1 MNTGKQ
7 INAMVAV
14 LFLTLIAIGA
24 YTIWDPTRSSKAEE
38 RQEEDAAGRGATT
51 FALNCRLCH
60 GDRGQGGANGGR
72 LPAAPALN
80 DGRLQGLD
88 KGTFSQAEYDADFK
102 LVTNTIMCGRVG
114 TKMPTWGQ
122 LQGGTLN
129 EEQIRQ
135 LAILITK
142 DYFDLA
148 QEHADEVDAATTR
161 HATVDMPDGS
171 LTADGTDLTVNNASP
186 FTLGEYIRIQDERL
200 RVRPKSVEV
209 ERGVDGT
216 TAAKHDRGAA
226 VTVAGAAPSPAP
238 QRGAVRPPTPALGEP
253 VDAKVTALSVSD
265 TSGFAVGDVLQVEDE
280 HVRVTSIVTG
290 LPTTNEKLAKEIGR
304 EPKKLLVTGAEG
316 LEVGQIIRLEGEL
329 LEVTAIHDD
338 GDTKA
343 VIDQDTTASDALV
356 SFSDPLFFAAGYV
369 VRVADEQMRVVGPV
383 DTRQTLADTIG
394 RAQTHFSVS
403 GTRGLSTGMTIRLG
417 EEEMRIVEIV
427 SPAHVV
433 VERGDPDADGNA
445 TTKTDHAAGVE
456 FLQPQTAAEGETTA
470 PAPKATG
477 QTLLRQAGAE
487 DTSIDVTGTAGISP
501 GQAYLLGGELVNVTD
516 VVPAEVRVERAVN
529 DTKLTEHPRR
539 SPIFEANL
547 LEVERGVNGTA
558 AAAHTAG
565 DQVLMTSLDVKREA
579 GGSKVADHAKN
590 AQLFLGNRLNV
601 QRGALKTDAVEH
613 ANGELVRD
621 FPPPPDS
628 PTDTPSAC
636 GQLPRATEAPA
647 PVATAIPGGQDVG
660 VSMAEFSVTVD
671 KPSVLAGITN
681 ITVTN
686 DGTILHNFRLIA
698 TELPADQLPL
708 DSAGTGVD
716 ESKVNVVQSLSRV
729 DVGQS
734 LVVPIQQLAA
744 GNYVLICNVP
754 THYGQAMYTAF
765 TVTP

>member
-24 YTIWDPTRSSKAEE
+24 YTIWDPIRSSNAEVH
-38 RQEEDAAGRGATT
+38 QEEDAAGRGATT

-80 DGRLQGLD
+80 DGRLQGLE

-122 LQGGTLN
+122 TQGGTLN

-135 LAILITK
+135 LAILISK
-142 DYFDLA
+142 DHFDMA
-148 QEHADEVDAATTR
+148 QEHADLVDVTTTH
-161 HATVDMPDGS
+161 HATVDIPNGS
-171 LTADGTDLTVNNASP
+171 LTADGTELDVSDASA

-216 TAAKHDRGAA
+216 KAAKHDRGAA
-226 VTVAGAAPSPAP
+226 VTVAGAAPSPTSE
-238 QRGAVRPPTPALGEP
+238 RGAVRPPTPALGEP
-253 VDAKVTALSVSD
+253 ADAKVTALSVSD

-280 HVRVTSIVTG
+280 HVRVTGIVTG

-304 EPKKLLVTGAEG
+304 EPKKLLVTGAGG

-329 LEVTAIHDD
+329 LEITAIHDD

-343 VIDQDTTASDALV
+343 AIDQDTTASDALV
-356 SFSDPLFFAAGYV
+356 SFSDPVFFAAGYV
-369 VRVADEQMRVVGPV
+369 VRVGDEQMRVVGPV

-427 SPAHVV
+427 SPAHIV
-433 VERGDPDADGNA
+433 VERGAPATDDNA

-456 FLQPQTAAEGETTA
+456 FLQPQTAAAGKTA
-470 PAPKATG
+470 PPPKSTG
-477 QTLLRQAGAE
+477 QTLLHQVGAE

-501 GQAYLLGGELVNVTD
+501 GQVYLLGDELVKVTD
-516 VVPAEVRVERAVN
+516 VVPAAVRVERAVN
-529 DTKLTEHPRR
+529 KSKLTEHPRR
-539 SPIFEANL
+539 APIFEGNL
-547 LEVERGVNGTA
+547 LEVKRGVNGTT

-565 DQVLMTSLDVKREA
+565 DQVLMTWLDVKREV
-579 GGSKVADHAKN
+579 GSSKVADHAKN
-590 AQLFLGNRLNV
+590 AELFLGNRLIV
-601 QRGALKTDAVEH
+601 QRGALKTSAVEH

-621 FPPPPDS
+621 FPPPPDA
-628 PTDTPSAC
+628 PPDNPGAC

-647 PVATAIPGGQDVG
+647 AAATAIPGGQDVG
-660 VSMAEFSVTVD
+660 VSLAEYSVTVD
-671 KPSVLAGITN
+671 KASVPAGTTN
-681 ITVTN
+681 FTVTN
-686 DGTILHNFRLIA
+686 DGTIKHNFRLIQ
-698 TELPADQLPL
+698 TELPADALPL
-708 DSAGTGVD
+708 DAVGTGVD
-716 ESKVNVVQSLSRV
+716 EQAVNVVQSLASV

-734 LVVPIQQLAA
+734 LVVPIQQLAP

-754 THYGQAMYTAF
+754 THYGQKMYAAF
-765 TVTP
+765 IVTP